1 MKYRVMNPLL
11 SVRIDTNPEA
21 ENFNDDSNFISW
33 QAGDVMTE
41 WPEHTAIK
49 EWLAA
54 GHIEEVADG
63 ED

>member
-1 MKYRVMNPLL
+1 MKYRVINPLL
-11 SVRIDTNPEA
+11 SVRKSTDKKSPLFEEFVN
-21 ENFNDDSNFISW
+21 W
-33 QAGDVMTE
+33 KAGDVMTE
-41 WPEHTAIK
+41 WPEHTAIA

>member
-1 MKYRVMNPLL
+1 MKYRVINPLL
-11 SVRIDTNPEA
+11 SVRKSTDKKSPLFDE
-21 ENFNDDSNFISW
+21 FVSW
-33 QAGDVMTE
+33 EAGDVMTE
-41 WPEHTAIK
+41 WPEHTAID

>member
-1 MKYRVMNPLL
+1 MKYRVLNPLL
-11 SVRIDTNPEA
+11 SVRKSTDKKSPAYE
-21 ENFNDDSNFISW
+21 EFFNW

-41 WPEHTAIK
+41 WPEHTAIT
-49 EWLAA
+49 EWLEA